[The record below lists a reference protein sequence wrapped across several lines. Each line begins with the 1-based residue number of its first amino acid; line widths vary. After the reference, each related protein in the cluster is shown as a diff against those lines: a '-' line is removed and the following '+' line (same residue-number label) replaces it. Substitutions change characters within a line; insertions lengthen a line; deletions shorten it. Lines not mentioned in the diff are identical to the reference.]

1 VADLEAHAVSVEAI
15 STDAA
20 IIYPILFPD
29 RLELL
34 VSAPGGLTRYTTP
47 ISAAVVE
54 DSIQELRSALQRP
67 SSRAY
72 LAPSQQLYEWLI
84 RPFEKDIED
93 SGIHTLVFV
102 PGAGLRTIPMSAL
115 HDGRNFLIRKYSIAV
130 TPILALT
137 DPQPLDR
144 QEPKLLLAGISKSVA
159 GASPLPY
166 VPGELNAIQEIFGGR
181 LLLDESFTTENFV
194 QGMEDR
200 ELDIV
205 HIASHGV
212 FTGDPD
218 TSFLLTHDGR
228 ISMNQLSEYIGRTKF
243 RETPL
248 ELLVLSACETA
259 IGDDRAA
266 LGLAGV
272 AINAG
277 ARSALGSLWVISDLA
292 TATLIEDFYR
302 QLQDSSL
309 SRADALRM
317 TQLNLLDSDE
327 QAFQH
332 PYYWSAFLLI
342 SNWL

>member
-1 VADLEAHAVSVEAI
+1 
-15 STDAA
+15 
-20 IIYPILFPD
+20 
-29 RLELL
+29 
-34 VSAPGGLTRYTTP
+34 
-47 ISAAVVE
+47 
-54 DSIQELRSALQRP
+54 
-67 SSRAY
+67 
-72 LAPSQQLYEWLI
+72 
-84 RPFEKDIED
+84 
-93 SGIHTLVFV
+93 
-102 PGAGLRTIPMSAL
+102 MSAL
-115 HDGRNFLIRKYSIAV
+115 HDGRDFLLRKYAIAV

-144 QEPKLLLAGISKSVA
+144 QDPKLLIAGISQSVA
-159 GASPLPY
+159 GAAPLPY
-166 VPGELNAIQEIFGGR
+166 VPGELNAIQGIFGGK
-181 LLLDESFTTENFV
+181 LLLDENFTTASFV
-194 QGMEDR
+194 EGMEDR

-218 TSFLLTHDGR
+218 TSFLLTHDGQ
-228 ISMNQLSEYIGRTKF
+228 ISMNQLSDYIGRTKF

-277 ARSALGSLWVISDLA
+277 ARSALGSLWAISDLA
-292 TATLIEDFYR
+292 TANLIQEFYN
-302 QLQDSSL
+302 QLQDPSL
-309 SRADALRM
+309 SRADALRLA
-317 TQLNLLDSDE
+317 QLKLLDSAE
-327 QAFQH
+327 QDFQH